1 MEPLKSGVKLK
12 LGASSRSYEVST
24 PPEPGKWVVVGVV
37 LSGEGG
43 TIFFQVGPKAVVNLS
58 DSYIGEVL
66 NEDVVDDEG

>member
-24 PPEPGKWVVVGVV
+24 PPFRELGGGGGCGGIV
-37 LSGEGG
+37 GEGG
-43 TIFFQVGPKAVVNLS
+43 TIFQVGPKAVVNLS

-66 NEDVVDDEG
+66 NEDVVDDQ